1 VTNLPPAGWYR
12 DPRDPDQP
20 HYWDG
25 QQWAELAPKPPPT
38 PGNESLPLA
47 ELPPPT
53 TRSPIERQKRSQVVV
68 AGLVT
73 LAVVALIAIGAAV
86 QSLAGGGHSSTPTR
100 SSAPTAGATSSPQ

>member
-1 VTNLPPAGWYR
+1 MTNLPPAGWYR
-12 DPRDPDQP
+12 DPRNPDQP

-25 QQWAELAPKPPPT
+25 QGWAELAPKPPP
-38 PGNESLPLA
+38 PPVESSLPLA

-53 TRSPIERQKRSQVVV
+53 RAPVERQKRSQVVV

-86 QSLAGGGHSSTPTR
+86 QSLSGGHGSTPTK
-100 SSAPTAGATSSPQ
+100 SSVPSTGLPTSPQ